1 LNRPPLLHPRRGDAP
16 LLITVVGPTAIGKTE
31 LAIRIAEACGAEIL
45 SSDSRQFYREIPIGT
60 AQPTAEER
68 QRAPHHFVDF
78 LSIHDTYSSGQFE
91 TEATEWLEA
100 HFLKR
105 RQDALPEVAV
115 MAGGSGLYVQ
125 AVHQGLDDIP
135 SDPAVRDAL
144 NATHARDGLAPLLT
158 ELERLDP
165 QHFAA
170 VDRRNP
176 HRVIRALEVCICSG
190 QPYSALRRQLSQ
202 DRTVH
207 PGGWSRHQ
215 RRPWDTLTLGLG
227 GPRAWLHDRIGR
239 RAKVMMEAGW
249 LEEAER
255 VMPHRDLN
263 ALKTVG
269 YPPLFDVLEGR
280 MNLDTAIRKITE
292 ATRQFARR
300 QLTWFHR
307 QPDVHWIDA
316 RELDRGVDLA
326 LDFLRHGQV

>member
-1 LNRPPLLHPRRGDAP
+1 M
-16 LLITVVGPTAIGKTE
+16 VGPTAIGKTE
-31 LAIRIAEACGAEIL
+31 LAIRIAEALSTDIL

-68 QRAPHHFVDF
+68 ARAPHHFVDF
-78 LSIHDTYSSGQFE
+78 LSIHDAYSSGRFE
-91 TEATEWLEA
+91 EDVTTWLA
-100 HFLKR
+100 SHFADCRTQGRPK
-105 RQDALPEVAV
+105 VAV

-125 AVHQGLDDIP
+125 AVHHGLDDIP
-135 SDPAVRDAL
+135 ADPDVRTAL
-144 NATHARDGLAPLLT
+144 NAVFAQDGLPPLLA

-170 VDRRNP
+170 VDRNNP
-176 HRVIRALEVCICSG
+176 HRVIRALEVCRCTG
-190 QPYSALRRQLSQ
+190 QPYSELRRQLR
-202 DRTVH
+202 DELTVH
-207 PGGWSRHQ
+207 PGGWARHR
-215 RRPWDTLTLGLG
+215 RRPWDTLTIGLG
-227 GPRAWLHDRIGR
+227 GPRDWLHERIGR
-239 RAKVMMEAGW
+239 RAKWMVQAGW

-269 YPPLFDVLEGR
+269 YPQLFDVLEGR
-280 MNLDTAIRKITE
+280 MDLDTALLKITE

-316 RELDRGVDLA
+316 RDLNRGVDLA
-326 LDFLRHGQV
+326 LHFVRHGHV